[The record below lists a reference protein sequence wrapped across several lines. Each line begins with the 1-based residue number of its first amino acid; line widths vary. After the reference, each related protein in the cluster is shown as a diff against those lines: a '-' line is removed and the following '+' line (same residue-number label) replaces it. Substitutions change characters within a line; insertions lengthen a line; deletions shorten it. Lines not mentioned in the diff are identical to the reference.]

1 MKLNFISLA
10 KVYIVFFGFIHFSH
24 VISFLGILGINETM
38 VSAPLFLTF
47 WLWHV
52 ILFIVYGV
60 LPIITVSIDNEKSYL
75 ILTGVSLVG
84 ILVEAFRVFTWAMD
98 FYFILAL
105 LDSLAAILSIILAVE
120 KVASEAS
127 AEILSLGWSQF

>member
-1 MKLNFISLA
+1 MKLNLISLA
-10 KVYIVFFGFIHFSH
+10 KIYILVFGFLHFGH

-38 VSAPLFLTF
+38 VNAPPYLTF
-47 WLWHV
+47 WWWHV
-52 ILFIVYGV
+52 ILFLVYGV

>member
-38 VSAPLFLTF
+38 VSAPPFLTF

-52 ILFIVYGV
+52 ILFIVYGM

-105 LDSLAAILSIILAVE
+105 LDSLAAILSLILAVE

>member
-127 AEILSLGWSQF
+127 AEILSLKWSQF